1 MSALP
6 TIPLALPEEVVDA
19 IAVRVAE
26 LLEERAPVRSG
37 PEPWVGVERAA
48 AHLAAQP
55 HRVYDLVATGRLPHR
70 KDGRRLLFKLS
81 ELDGWLDD
89 EGRS

>member
-6 TIPLALPEEVVDA
+6 TIPLALPEEVVEA
-19 IAVRVAE
+19 IAVRVAK
-26 LLEERAPVRSG
+26 LLEERAPSG
-37 PEPWVGVERAA
+37 PESWVGVEQAA

-81 ELDGWLDD
+81 ELDRWLDG
-89 EGRS
+89 EERS